1 MEKVVL
7 LLCSSIASRT
17 TSSRPCLSKPIR
29 GASMR
34 FVALLGAVVL
44 ALTPVSLTSTMKRA
58 SMRDLTVASNTI
70 VVGKVSAVESR
81 WVGKK
86 ILTYNT
92 ISVSQ
97 VLKGAPSA
105 TFAVTTLGGRVG
117 AISQTV
123 PSSPRLRV
131 GQEVLLFTG
140 TAQGH
145 NVVVFMDQGLFAVVT
160 DSGKKYVLAN
170 PQALGLA
177 LSTETGRVPLD
188 SFVGEIARGL

>member
-1 MEKVVL
+1 
-7 LLCSSIASRT
+7 
-17 TSSRPCLSKPIR
+17 
-29 GASMR
+29 MR
-34 FVALLGAVVL
+34 FVALLGAVIL
-44 ALTPVSLTSTMKRA
+44 ALSPVSSSTTMKRA

-70 VVGKVSAVESR
+70 LVGKVTAVESR

-97 VLKGAPSA
+97 SLKGTPGA
-105 TFAVTTLGGRVG
+105 TFTLTTLGGRVG

-140 TAQGH
+140 SVKEH
-145 NVVVFMDQGLFAVVT
+145 NVVVFMDQGIFAVVT
-160 DSGKKYVLAN
+160 EAGKKYVLAN
-170 PQALGLA
+170 PQALGMA
-177 LSTETGRVPLD
+177 LGTDNGRVPLD